1 MTVQHKRLKRLLKQM
16 IDIYSPSGK
25 EEEIIDFL
33 KGYLKR
39 RGLPVRVM
47 PVDERRCN
55 LIAGNLEADPRLAL
69 VGHLDTVPAYDLDRY
84 ACEEKGDVIQG
95 LGAADMKG
103 GCAAM
108 IEAFTAWHDV
118 GALPSGAVLC
128 LVVGEEET
136 GDGARQLMKELHFPW
151 AVIGEPTGLTPCL
164 RCFGYLEIEVATLG
178 RRIHASVADPRQSP
192 VATLL
197 RKMLRLIRYFEA
209 RRPDLAYNIRD
220 LFSNR
225 AGFAVPERCEAWL
238 DVHVPPH
245 LAMGGI
251 LSEIE
256 DALNRE
262 SDSPPAVQTEFTCRT
277 IDAGYEIPEKGPVV
291 AALRSI
297 FEARSIPWAP
307 GAFRSHSDA
316 NQLWA
321 SGVKAI
327 VLGPGELSQAH
338 TEEESVSFSE
348 VCRAAE
354 IYLDLLK
361 RMTRPEGCA

>member
-39 RGLPVRVM
+39 RGLPVRLV

-55 LIAGNLEADPRLAL
+55 LIVGNLEADPRLAL
-69 VGHLDTVPAYDLDRY
+69 VGHLDTVTAYDLDRY
-84 ACEEKGDVIQG
+84 ACEETGDAIQG

-108 IEAFTAWHDV
+108 IEAFTAWHDA
-118 GALPSGAVLC
+118 GGLPPGAVLC

-178 RRIHASVADPRQSP
+178 RRIHASVATPRQSP

-209 RRPDLAYNIRD
+209 EP
-220 LFSNR
+220 
-225 AGFAVPERCEAWL
+225 AGPRL
-238 DVHVPPH
+238 QHP
-245 LAMGGI
+245 
-251 LSEIE
+251 
-256 DALNRE
+256 
-262 SDSPPAVQTEFTCRT
+262 
-277 IDAGYEIPEKGPVV
+277 GPVQQSRRFCRPR
-291 AALRSI
+291 ALRGL
-297 FEARSIPWAP
+297 AGCPRSAP
-307 GAFRSHSDA
+307 PGHGGDPLRDR
-316 NQLWA
+316 
-321 SGVKAI
+321 GCPE
-327 VLGPGELSQAH
+327 PGE
-338 TEEESVSFSE
+338 
-348 VCRAAE
+348 
-354 IYLDLLK
+354 
-361 RMTRPEGCA
+361 